1 MMLHRKSKHTE
12 NVRDCNNPDNCGF
25 TNCWYIHGRKQK
37 EAISRVDSETNST
50 NEKKQREGNFQMA
63 STPPILPLGK
73 ENINQ
78 V

>member
-1 MMLHRKSKHTE
+1 MMLHRKSKHPE

-25 TNCWYIHGRKQK
+25 TNCWYIHGRKQS
-37 EAISRVDSETNST
+37 EAISSVVSETNST
-50 NEKKQREGNFQMA
+50 TEKLSEGNFQMA
-63 STPPILPLGK
+63 STPPIPPLGQ